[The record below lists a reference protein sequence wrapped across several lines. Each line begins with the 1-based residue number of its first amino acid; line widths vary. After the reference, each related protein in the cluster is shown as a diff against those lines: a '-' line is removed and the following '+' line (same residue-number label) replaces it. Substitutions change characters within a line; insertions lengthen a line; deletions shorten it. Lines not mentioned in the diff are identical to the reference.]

1 MYSLG
6 IDIGSTTSK
15 VVILKDGKSIVG
27 TAIVTAG
34 IGTNGPIK
42 ALEVAFENAG
52 ISMEDIC
59 YIVATGYGRR
69 SFTKANHEISELSCH
84 ARGVKFIFPE
94 AGTIIDIGEDI
105 CYIVATGYGRRS
117 FTKANHE
124 ISELSCHARGVKFI
138 FPEAG
143 TIIDIGGQDA
153 KVLTVNSKGQM
164 SNFLMND
171 KCAAGTGRFL
181 DVMANIL
188 QLDISEIE
196 SEAKKADNPVKISNT
211 CTVFAESEVI
221 SQLAMGATIP
231 NVVAGIC
238 QSVAVRVAALVKRVG
253 IKETVCMSGGVA
265 QNGGV
270 RKALEVELGVPIL
283 YSDKAQLMGALGA
296 ALYAYDRSKN

>member
-52 ISMEDIC
+52 ISM
-59 YIVATGYGRR
+59 
-69 SFTKANHEISELSCH
+69 K
-84 ARGVKFIFPE
+84 
-94 AGTIIDIGEDI
+94 DI

-188 QLDISEIE
+188 QLDISELE